1 MPPSYPPSVSS
12 SEASSLLVLATP
24 DWAGDYMK
32 STVALTRELAA
43 SYRILYVEHPPT
55 YTSIGRK
62 ALAGSLADG
71 VHALGRRRAQV
82 RRIATAKG
90 KNPIHVLTP
99 PPAWPMNR
107 LPAALYDRV
116 LARNAQTVRR
126 AVQPW
131 LDILSMTSPVVLN
144 ALNPHYG
151 AALAD
156 AFDEQSRVYYCFDE
170 LRARDW
176 NGRHGGRLEDRYLSM
191 VDAVISSSP
200 GLHERLSAQ
209 HDRAYLV
216 PNGVDFSLFNQAVDS
231 APSPAD
237 QVPCIGY
244 VGSLGDRID
253 VDLVTHLIETHPE
266 WRYRFVGRV
275 TAPSVRRLDR
285 YEHVTL
291 TGPKPPEAL
300 PDEMRRMDVGL
311 IPFVRNDFTRCIYPL
326 KANEYLA
333 AGLPVVSTA
342 FADLSD
348 LQGVLSIAR
357 TASQFIEAVEAS
369 VQDRGNEE
377 RRRQRIE
384 VAASNRWRH
393 RAADVRAVLKRTRP
407 AVMTT

>member
-1 MPPSYPPSVSS
+1 
-12 SEASSLLVLATP
+12 VLATP
-24 DWAGDYMK
+24 DWTGDYMK

-55 YTSIGRK
+55 YTSLGRD
-62 ALAGSLADG
+62 ALSESLTDAA
-71 VHALGRRRAQV
+71 HALGRRRTQV
-82 RRIATAKG
+82 RRIDTAKEN
-90 KNPIHVLTP
+90 NPIHVLTP
-99 PPAWPMNR
+99 PPVWPMNR

-131 LDILSMTSPVVLN
+131 LDTLSMTSPVVLN

-151 AALAD
+151 AALAG

-176 NGRHGGRLEDRYLSM
+176 NGRHGGRLEDRYVQQ

-209 HDRAYLV
+209 HDNAYLV
-216 PNGVDFSLFNQAVDS
+216 PNGVNFSLFNRAAS
-231 APSPAD
+231 PPSPPAGRA
-237 QVPCIGY
+237 PCIGY
-244 VGSLGDRID
+244 VGSLGSRID
-253 VDLVTHLIETHPE
+253 VDLVTRLIEAHPE
-266 WRYRFVGRV
+266 WQFRFVGRI
-275 TAPSVRRLDR
+275 TAPSVERLRRYD
-285 YEHVTL
+285 HVTL
-291 TGPKPPEAL
+291 TGPKPPADL
-300 PDEMRRMDVGL
+300 PDEIRRMDVGL

-357 TASQFIEAVEAS
+357 TANQFIEAVEAS
-369 VQDRGNEE
+369 VQGRGNEE

-393 RAADVRAVLKRTRP
+393 RAVDVRAVLKRARP
-407 AVMTT
+407 ASRTT

>member
-1 MPPSYPPSVSS
+1 MPPSSPSPIS
-12 SEASSLLVLATP
+12 ASQAPSLLVLATP
-24 DWAGDYMK
+24 DWTGDYMK

-43 SYRILYVEHPPT
+43 SYRVLYVEHPPT
-55 YTSIGRK
+55 YTSLGRE
-62 ALAGSLADG
+62 ALAGSLTDG
-71 VHALGRRRAQV
+71 VRALGRRRAQV
-82 RRIATAKG
+82 RRVDTAEG
-90 KNPIHVLTP
+90 RNPIHVLTP
-99 PPAWPMNR
+99 PPVWPMNR

-116 LARNAQTVRR
+116 LAHNAQRVRR
-126 AVQPW
+126 AVQPR
-131 LDILSMTSPVVLN
+131 LDELSMTSPVVLN

-151 AALAD
+151 LALAG

-176 NGRHGGRLEDRYLSM
+176 NGRHGGRLEDRYLQR

-209 HDRAYLV
+209 HDNAYLV
-216 PNGVDFSLFNQAVDS
+216 PNGVNFSLFNRAADPAS
-231 APSPAD
+231 SPAGRT
-237 QVPCIGY
+237 PCIGY

-253 VDLVTHLIETHPE
+253 VDLVARLIEAHPE
-266 WRYRFVGRV
+266 WQFRFVGRV

-291 TGPKPPEAL
+291 TGPKSPEAL
-300 PDEMRRMDVGL
+300 PEEMRRMDVGL
-311 IPFVRNDFTRCIYPL
+311 IPFVRNDFTRSIYPL

-333 AGLPVVSTA
+333 AGLPVVTTA

-357 TASQFIEAVEAS
+357 TDSRFIGAVETA
-369 VQDRGNEE
+369 VRNRGNEE

-384 VAASNRWRH
+384 VASANRWRH
-393 RAADVRAVLKRTRP
+393 RATDVRTVLNRTRA
-407 AVMTT
+407 AVPSA